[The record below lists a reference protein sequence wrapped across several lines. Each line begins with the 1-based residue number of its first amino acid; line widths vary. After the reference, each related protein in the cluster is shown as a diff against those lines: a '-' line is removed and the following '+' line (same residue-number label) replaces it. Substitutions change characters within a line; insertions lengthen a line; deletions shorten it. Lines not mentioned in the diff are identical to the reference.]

1 MVGENDRAKSE
12 PKLENRQEPTLRKPW
27 HAPQFIETDFAS
39 TDTMCQAGHDG
50 PGLS

>member
-1 MVGENDRAKSE
+1 MVGENDGAKSGSK
-12 PKLENRQEPTLRKPW
+12 PENRQEPTMRKPW
-27 HAPQFIETDFAS
+27 HAPQFIETDITS